1 MFSIYIYVKD
11 PMMQVKSDKYTKGE
25 FKKVKDLISIEDSL
39 LVSSQMSNSLL
50 QLEQYQKIIEN
61 AQKQKQ
67 NENPFSADAAEKAG
81 DVAPQSSTSDVPD
94 LKIRESQPSGAP
106 SAVAALSAS
115 MQKAD
120 AAPPA
125 GDDLANMN
133 AELHNLMG
141 M

>member
-1 MFSIYIYVKD
+1 
-11 PMMQVKSDKYTKGE
+11 MQVKSDKYTNGE

-50 QLEQYQKIIEN
+50 QLEQYQKLMQN

-67 NENPFSADAAEKAG
+67 SENPFAVDAADRAG
-81 DVAPQSSTSDVPD
+81 DVAPASSAADANST
-94 LKIRESQPSGAP
+94 KKRESQS
-106 SAVAALSAS
+106 SKNEKKS
-115 MQKAD
+115 D

-125 GDDLANMN
+125 GEAEDGSLENMN
-133 AELHNLMG
+133 KELHNLMG